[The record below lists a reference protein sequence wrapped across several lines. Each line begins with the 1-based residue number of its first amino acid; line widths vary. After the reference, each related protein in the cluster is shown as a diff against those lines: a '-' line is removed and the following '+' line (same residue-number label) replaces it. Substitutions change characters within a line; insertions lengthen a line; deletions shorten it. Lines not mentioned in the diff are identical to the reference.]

1 VDSRAQRR
9 SLDPLLVPFVS
20 AATDD
25 DAQTAL
31 SDVMATAL
39 QPIVRQVVRRH
50 AAGRDA
56 GPAADGEDVEHSV
69 LLRLTH
75 QLWRQRTDGD
85 EPIENVAAYVARTA
99 SNACYERLRERRPQ
113 RARLQARLRYV
124 FRHHATLAIWERRE
138 GGWACGDRAW
148 RDGEEVL
155 GWPAVA
161 EWRGRI
167 SVPASAD
174 AGSEAARLVRLAEE
188 IVRTLGAPARLEDV
202 VTLAA
207 DTLGIVDDPIE
218 PTITAS
224 GEYVTPAAPAGLAV
238 QAPQADEQLD
248 QQRFLERVWREI
260 GSLPVRQRAALLL
273 NLTGPSS
280 QDMLSLIPAT
290 GIASWGEIATVL
302 EMAPESLQA
311 LVPGLPHDDQT
322 IAGLLQLT
330 RRQVINLRKCARER
344 LARRLGFERG
354 GRAGG
359 RR

>member
-1 VDSRAQRR
+1 VDSRVQTR
-9 SLDPLLVPFVS
+9 SLDPLLVAFVS
-20 AATDD
+20 APSDD
-25 DAQTAL
+25 DARKVL
-31 SDVMATAL
+31 SEVIATDL

-50 AAGRDA
+50 AAARDG

-75 QLWRQRTDGD
+75 QLWRQRTAAD
-85 EPIENVAAYVARTA
+85 EPIENVAAYVTRTA
-99 SNACYERLRERRPQ
+99 SNACYERLRERRPR

-124 FRHHATLAIWERRE
+124 FRHHATLALWERGD
-138 GGWACGDRAW
+138 GGWACGERSW
-148 RDGEEVL
+148 REAGDVL

-167 SVPASAD
+167 SVPAAD
-174 AGSEAARLVRLAEE
+174 GRSDADRLVRLTEE

-207 DTLGIVDDPIE
+207 DALGIVDDPIE

-224 GEYVTPAAPAGLAV
+224 GEYVTARTPAGVAA
-238 QAPQADEQLD
+238 QGPQADEQLD

-260 GSLPVRQRAALLL
+260 GSLPVRQRVALLL

-290 GIASWGEIATVL
+290 GIASWDEIAAAL
-302 EMAPESLQA
+302 EMDPDSLQA
-311 LVPGLPHDDQT
+311 LVPGLPHDDHT
-322 IAGLLQLT
+322 IAGLLSVT

-354 GRAGG
+354 ARAGG